1 MPGCHSHNLSTIVL
15 LGMIC
20 DCSFRISCPTEKQI
34 GMIWLFS
41 NLHLICHYVQKNF
54 LTGLVN
60 PGGTDA
66 ISEQKGKHPPGT
78 ESFFFFLRT
87 GYVQQ
92 HITFADLQ
100 ISNGSL
106 CFASAAMAP
115 VKNKSMLIEQ
125 SAVF

>member
-1 MPGCHSHNLSTIVL
+1 MVVFKSPFDMSLCTK
-15 LGMIC
+15 
-20 DCSFRISCPTEKQI
+20 E
-34 GMIWLFS
+34 
-41 NLHLICHYVQKNF
+41 F

-66 ISEQKGKHPPGT
+66 ISEQKGKHPPALNL
-78 ESFFFFLRT
+78 LRT

-115 VKNKSMLIEQ
+115 VKNKSMLI
-125 SAVF
+125 

>member
-1 MPGCHSHNLSTIVL
+1 MRLFLQNLMP
-15 LGMIC
+15 
-20 DCSFRISCPTEKQI
+20 DRKQI

-41 NLHLICHYVQKNF
+41 NLRLICHYVQKNF

-66 ISEQKGKHPPGT
+66 ISEQKGKHPPALNL
-78 ESFFFFLRT
+78 FLRT

-125 SAVF
+125 PAVF